1 MKKLSLYIFLVL
13 TFSLFTSKSFAV
25 SFEKNCK
32 VPKGSIKT
40 IKIDG
45 EKYTQFT
52 LKDKDKGGC
61 STDIK
66 PRHGAPY
73 WERAE
78 LAQKNTLSK
87 KKIHEISFKVKITEG
102 FNGIRENFF
111 QIHNYNK
118 NLMAVYPSIML
129 KFDTGN
135 FQELDTGNFQ
145 INYLKSFICV
155 KKREKYCVQAAGGFE
170 KKKFKTLTTDDFLNK
185 WMNFKI
191 VISKI
196 INEKGSL
203 TIFINDNKVLDN
215 AVVHFPKKGT
225 PRIKYGIYRPG
236 KLSSEKEFVAI
247 AKNKKDKLFQMKSRN
262 FFFISEAEEDVLKRC
277 KLFFEPYG
285 KNMQKNCFI
294 DSSSEILLDVP
305 ILGNNTS
312 QILYSRIVVK
322 SK

>member
-1 MKKLSLYIFLVL
+1 MKKLSLYLFLIL
-13 TFSLFTSKSFAV
+13 IFSLFTSKSFAV

-66 PRHGAPY
+66 SRHGFPY

-78 LAQKNTLSK
+78 LAQRNTLSK

-102 FNGIRENFF
+102 FNGIGENFF

-118 NLMAVYPSIML
+118 NLKAVYPSFML

-135 FQELDTGNFQ
+135 FQELDVGNFQ
-145 INYLKSFICV
+145 VNYLKDFICLE
-155 KKREKYCVQAAGGFE
+155 KKEKYCAKSAGGFG
-170 KKKFKTLTTDDFLNK
+170 KKNFKTLTIDDFLNK

-203 TIFINDNKVLDN
+203 TIFINDNKILDN
-215 AVVHFPKKGT
+215 AVVHFPKRGT

-236 KLSSEKEFVAI
+236 
-247 AKNKKDKLFQMKSRN
+247 N
-262 FFFISEAEEDVLKRC
+262 LK
-277 KLFFEPYG
+277 
-285 KNMQKNCFI
+285 
-294 DSSSEILLDVP
+294 V
-305 ILGNNTS
+305 NNTS
-312 QILYSRIVVK
+312 QILYSKINVN
-322 SK
+322 SKK

>member
-1 MKKLSLYIFLVL
+1 M
-13 TFSLFTSKSFAV
+13 FSLFTSKSFAV
-25 SFEKNCK
+25 SFKKSGCGYPKNSVK
-32 VPKGSIKT
+32 KLT
-40 IKIDG
+40 IEG
-45 EKYTQFT
+45 EKYIQFT
-52 LKDKDKGGC
+52 LKDKQKGC
-61 STDIK
+61 SDTDKK
-66 PRHGAPY
+66 PRHGFPY

-78 LAQKNTLSK
+78 LAQTNTLSK
-87 KKIHEISFKVKITEG
+87 KKVHEISFKVKITKG
-102 FNGIRENFF
+102 FNGIGENFF

-145 INYLKSFICV
+145 INYLKSFRCV
-155 KKREKYCVQAAGGFE
+155 KKKEKYCAQADGGFE
-170 KKKFKTLTTDDFLNK
+170 HINFKTLTTDDFLNK

-215 AVVHFPKKGT
+215 TVAHFPKKGT

-236 KLSSEKEFVAI
+236 KLSSEKQFVAI
-247 AKNKKDKLFQMKSRN
+247 AKNKKDNLFQMKSRKY
-262 FFFISEAEEDVLKRC
+262 FSISEAEEDVLKRC
-277 KLFFEPYG
+277 KLWFEPYG

-294 DSSSEILLDVP
+294 DSSSEILLDTP

>member
-1 MKKLSLYIFLVL
+1 MKKLSLYIFLIL
-13 TFSLFTSKSFAV
+13 MFSLFTSHSFAV

-66 PRHGAPY
+66 SRHGFPY

-78 LAQKNTLSK
+78 LAQRNTLSK

-102 FNGIRENFF
+102 FIGERETFF

-118 NLMAVYPSIML
+118 NSKTVYPSIML
-129 KFDTGN
+129 KFHSKN
-135 FQELDTGNFQ
+135 FQVD
-145 INYLKSFICV
+145 YLKDFLCLE
-155 KKREKYCVQAAGGFE
+155 KKNDHCAKSAGGHG
-170 KKKFKTLTTDDFLNK
+170 KKKFQTLVIDDLLNK
-185 WMNFKI
+185 WINFKI

-203 TIFINDNKVLDN
+203 TIFINDNTVLDN
-215 AVVHFPKKGT
+215 VVVHFPKKGT

-236 KLSSEKEFVAI
+236 KLSFEKEFVAI
-247 AKNKKDKLFQMKSRN
+247 AKNKKDNLFQMKSRKY
-262 FFFISEAEEDVLKRC
+262 FSISEAEEDVLKRC
-277 KLFFEPYG
+277 KLFFESYG

-294 DSSSEILLDVP
+294 DSISETLLDPP

-312 QILYSRIVVK
+312 QILYSRIDVK

>member
-1 MKKLSLYIFLVL
+1 MVL
-13 TFSLFTSKSFAV
+13 SLFTSKSFAV
-25 SFEKNCK
+25 SFEKNCR

-66 PRHGAPY
+66 SRHGFPY

-78 LAQKNTLSK
+78 LAQRNTLSK

-102 FNGIRENFF
+102 FNGIGENFF

-118 NLMAVYPSIML
+118 NLYAVYPSFML

-135 FQELDTGNFQ
+135 FQELDVGNFQ
-145 INYLKSFICV
+145 VNYLKDFYCLE
-155 KKREKYCVQAAGGFE
+155 KKGKYCAKSAGGFE
-170 KKKFKTLTTDDFLNK
+170 KKNFKTLTTNDFLNK
-185 WMNFKI
+185 WLNFKI

-203 TIFINDNKVLDN
+203 TIFINDNKILDN

-236 KLSSEKEFVAI
+236 KLSFEKEFVAI
-247 AKNKKDKLFQMKSRN
+247 AKNKKDNLFQMKSRKY
-262 FFFISEAEEDVLKRC
+262 FTTTEAENDVINRC

-294 DSSSEILLDVP
+294 DSISEILLDPP

-312 QILYSRIVVK
+312 QILYSRIDVK